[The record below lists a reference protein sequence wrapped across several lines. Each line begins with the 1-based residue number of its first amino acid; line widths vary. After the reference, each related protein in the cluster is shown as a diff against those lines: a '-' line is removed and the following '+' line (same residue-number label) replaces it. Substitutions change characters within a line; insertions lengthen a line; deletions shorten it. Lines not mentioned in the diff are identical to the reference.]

1 MIFSINACYFG
12 ETVQVHMDRKG
23 DFGCPICGLV
33 WHGTK
38 SWGATGF
45 LECLEV
51 CQCCHTQLGNDDVD
65 EVLAK
70 EGNLAFA
77 RWKRLR
83 LTWLEKTSWSQ
94 ESLQQLRDNLGLDI
108 TRPEAVD

>member
-51 CQCCHTQLGNDDVD
+51 D
-65 EVLAK
+65 EVPAK